1 MTAAAL
7 PVPPALA
14 GLAEELR
21 TSPVFRA
28 KTQIQPVAELLGL
41 APSPG
46 GIRNGD
52 DAAAIPDRDGWLLLA
67 ADGILPALV
76 ERDPYLAGRCAVLAN
91 VNDVYA
97 MGGRPTAMVDVL
109 GAPSDAA
116 AAELCRGL
124 RDGAARYQ
132 VPLVGG
138 HVLRTAGQG
147 SLAVAILGRARAL
160 ITSFDAHPGDRLL
173 LVTHP
178 DGRWMEP
185 DGFWNATL
193 ARNDAGLLP
202 SLELLPAV
210 AEAGLVRAGKDV
222 SMSGVA
228 GTAVMLAE
236 ASGVGARLDLDALR
250 PPDGVPLA
258 RWLLAFMSYGFLL
271 AAPPQACA
279 ALAAPFLARGL
290 QAADVG
296 EVTAGSEVV
305 LVQGGQAALL
315 WDWRSSGFT
324 GLARP

>member
-1 MTAAAL
+1 VTAAAL
-7 PVPPALA
+7 AS
-14 GLAEELR
+14 LAEELR
-21 TSPVFRA
+21 ASPVFRA

-41 APSPG
+41 GPAPG

-97 MGGRPTAMVDVL
+97 MGGRPTALVDVL

-160 ITSFDAHPGDRLL
+160 ITSFDACPGDRLL
-173 LVTHP
+173 LVANR

-202 SLELLPAV
+202 SLELLPAA
-210 AEAGLVRAGKDV
+210 AEAGLVHAGKDV
-222 SMSGVA
+222 SMSGIA

-236 ASGVGARLDLDALR
+236 ASGVGARLDLDALG
-250 PPDGVPLA
+250 PPEGVPLA

-271 AAPPQACA
+271 AVRPEACR

-290 QAADVG
+290 EAATVG
-296 EVTAGSEVV
+296 EITGGSEVV
-305 LVQGGQAALL
+305 LARGGETAPL
-315 WDWRSSGFT
+315 WDWRRAGFT
-324 GLARP
+324 GFARP